1 MPVACVLHRVYNDFK
16 TGEVFGRHINHKY
29 FSLKSN
35 HKATATLKS
44 FYQVKP
50 MSLFCQQLFA
60 LLQGRRSIKC

>member
-50 MSLFCQQLFA
+50 MSQLVNNC
-60 LLQGRRSIKC
+60 LLYFRVGGQ